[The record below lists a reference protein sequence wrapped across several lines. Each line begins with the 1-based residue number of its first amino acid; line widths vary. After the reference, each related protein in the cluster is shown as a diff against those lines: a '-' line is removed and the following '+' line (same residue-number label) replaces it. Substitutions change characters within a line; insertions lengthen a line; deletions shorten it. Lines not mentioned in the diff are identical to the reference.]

1 MRSLHAFRFVL
12 SESVRP
18 DKEDRMKAIV
28 TTEGVYFVRA
38 RGTPSPESI
47 VLLVR
52 FSELY
57 VCQPLSSGRCSKFPS
72 FIYTA
77 MRSYVIPHLFRILTY
92 FTADVAPTGPSNT
105 PQLCQPV
112 RFYIRR
118 RTQCLFYFYFFV
130 DGKDYIE
137 LVMKADNSSVPTPSR
152 NPSKRPRVRCDQRMV
167 AHKVGNNGCRKLG
180 IVILCITVKFALR

>member
-52 FSELY
+52 FSDLY
-57 VCQPLSSGRCSKFPS
+57 VCQPLSSGRCCKFPA
-72 FIYTA
+72 FIYPA
-77 MRSYVIPHLFRILTY
+77 IRSSVIPHVFRVLTY
-92 FTADVAPTGPSNT
+92 FTADVASTGPSNT
-105 PQLCQPV
+105 LQ
-112 RFYIRR
+112 
-118 RTQCLFYFYFFV
+118 
-130 DGKDYIE
+130 
-137 LVMKADNSSVPTPSR
+137 
-152 NPSKRPRVRCDQRMV
+152 
-167 AHKVGNNGCRKLG
+167 
-180 IVILCITVKFALR
+180 

>member
-57 VCQPLSSGRCSKFPS
+57 VCQPLSSGRCCKFPAFS
-72 FIYTA
+72 YTA
-77 MRSYVIPHLFRILTY
+77 IRSYVIPLQ
-92 FTADVAPTGPSNT
+92 AGGS
-105 PQLCQPV
+105 C
-112 RFYIRR
+112 
-118 RTQCLFYFYFFV
+118 
-130 DGKDYIE
+130 
-137 LVMKADNSSVPTPSR
+137 
-152 NPSKRPRVRCDQRMV
+152 
-167 AHKVGNNGCRKLG
+167 
-180 IVILCITVKFALR
+180 

>member
-1 MRSLHAFRFVL
+1 MRSRHAFRFVL

-57 VCQPLSSGRCSKFPS
+57 VCQPLSSGRCCKFPAFS
-72 FIYTA
+72 YTA
-77 MRSYVIPHLFRILTY
+77 IRSYVIPLQ
-92 FTADVAPTGPSNT
+92 TGGS
-105 PQLCQPV
+105 C
-112 RFYIRR
+112 
-118 RTQCLFYFYFFV
+118 
-130 DGKDYIE
+130 
-137 LVMKADNSSVPTPSR
+137 
-152 NPSKRPRVRCDQRMV
+152 
-167 AHKVGNNGCRKLG
+167 
-180 IVILCITVKFALR
+180 

>member
-57 VCQPLSSGRCSKFPS
+57 VCQPLSSGKCSKFPY

-105 PQLCQPV
+105 PQFC
-112 RFYIRR
+112 IRR
-118 RTQCLFYFYFFV
+118 RTQCFVLFLFFCRW
-130 DGKDYIE
+130 E
-137 LVMKADNSSVPTPSR
+137 RLHRACNESR
-152 NPSKRPRVRCDQRMV
+152 QQQCTDTLKEPQ
-167 AHKVGNNGCRKLG
+167 
-180 IVILCITVKFALR
+180 

>member
-72 FIYTA
+72 FIYNA

-105 PQLCQPV
+105 PQLCQLV
-112 RFYIRR
+112 RFCIRR
-118 RTQCLFYFYFFV
+118 RTQCLCFIYLFF
-130 DGKDYIE
+130 
-137 LVMKADNSSVPTPSR
+137 
-152 NPSKRPRVRCDQRMV
+152 
-167 AHKVGNNGCRKLG
+167 
-180 IVILCITVKFALR
+180 F

>member
-1 MRSLHAFRFVL
+1 MSFGSKPLMLSFHAFRFVL

-57 VCQPLSSGRCSKFPS
+57 VCQPLSSGRCYKFPA
-72 FIYTA
+72 FVYTA
-77 MRSYVIPHLFRILTY
+77 VRSYMCVHIIY
-92 FTADVAPTGPSNT
+92 KQVS
-105 PQLCQPV
+105 
-112 RFYIRR
+112 
-118 RTQCLFYFYFFV
+118 
-130 DGKDYIE
+130 
-137 LVMKADNSSVPTPSR
+137 
-152 NPSKRPRVRCDQRMV
+152 
-167 AHKVGNNGCRKLG
+167 
-180 IVILCITVKFALR
+180 

>member
-57 VCQPLSSGRCSKFPS
+57 VCQPLS
-72 FIYTA
+72 
-77 MRSYVIPHLFRILTY
+77 RSEE
-92 FTADVAPTGPSNT
+92 
-105 PQLCQPV
+105 
-112 RFYIRR
+112 RR
-118 RTQCLFYFYFFV
+118 V
-130 DGKDYIE
+130 GKE
-137 LVMKADNSSVPTPSR
+137 CRSR
-152 NPSKRPRVRCDQRMV
+152 WSPY
-167 AHKVGNNGCRKLG
+167 H
-180 IVILCITVKFALR
+180 